1 VAGIF
6 SPIAPFHAPNIL
18 TVFAQRHPGITLRFL
33 EGDQETLMRALD
45 EGICEIALMYDLGVG
60 TDYDYR
66 VLERIAPRVLVSADH
81 PRARP
86 NVAVHLREF
95 EDEPYILLDLKHTR
109 DYYLDMFKHLGLRP
123 RVRHLVSGYE
133 TVRSYVSMGHGY
145 SVLNRRLAHDLTYA
159 GPRVVP
165 LELADDLPPIEVV
178 LVRPRDA
185 RPTRKSLAFER
196 VCADL
201 HGPGKP

>member
-1 VAGIF
+1 
-6 SPIAPFHAPNIL
+6 
-18 TVFAQRHPGITLRFL
+18 
-33 EGDQETLMRALD
+33 
-45 EGICEIALMYDLGVG
+45 
-60 TDYDYR
+60 
-66 VLERIAPRVLVSADH
+66 
-81 PRARP
+81 
-86 NVAVHLREF
+86 
-95 EDEPYILLDLKHTR
+95 
-109 DYYLDMFKHLGLRP
+109 
-123 RVRHLVSGYE
+123 
-133 TVRSYVSMGHGY
+133 MGHGY